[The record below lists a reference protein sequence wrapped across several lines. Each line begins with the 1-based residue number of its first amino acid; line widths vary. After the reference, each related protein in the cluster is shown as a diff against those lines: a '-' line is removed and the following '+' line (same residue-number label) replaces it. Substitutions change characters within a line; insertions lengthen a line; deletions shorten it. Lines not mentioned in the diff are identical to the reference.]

1 MIRKTNI
8 CLLVSSNTLGRNK
21 INNAC
26 SCNRSTF
33 LFIPGHFVDFLGH
46 TWLALKNWS
55 VLDIQFYIKHGIY
68 KQVQTYLEKCV
79 SNYFPMWRYRII
91 LKHPPKNQNSL
102 IWYESNAHILIG
114 LYIRF
119 IIITIAVG
127 INHLEF
133 TNKHICNT
141 FANYQFFI
149 LCVSMLYLSIKSFA
163 SLILAA
169 R

>member
-8 CLLVSSNTLGRNK
+8 CVLVSSNTLGSNK

-26 SCNRSTF
+26 SFNRSTF
-33 LFIPGHFVDFLGH
+33 LFIPGHVVDFLGH

-91 LKHPPKNQNSL
+91 LRHPPKNIKQFK
-102 IWYESNAHILIG
+102 SNAHILIG
-114 LYIRF
+114 LYKRF

-141 FANYQFFI
+141 FANYQFFHPVCLDALFI
-149 LCVSMLYLSIKSFA
+149 H
-163 SLILAA
+163 
-169 R
+169 